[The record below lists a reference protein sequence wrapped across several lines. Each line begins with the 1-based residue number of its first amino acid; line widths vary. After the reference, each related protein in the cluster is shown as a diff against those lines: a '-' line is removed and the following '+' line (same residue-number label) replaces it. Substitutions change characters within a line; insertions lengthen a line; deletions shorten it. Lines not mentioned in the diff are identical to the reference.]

1 MKNRTYFAAA
11 NGYSGFKSYF
21 DNIFRSEDFKRIF
34 ILKGGPGTGK
44 STLMKRVAKASLSEG
59 TKFDKILC
67 SSDPD
72 SLDGV
77 IVYTNKGNY
86 AVIDGTSP
94 HERDAVIPGAIDLI
108 LNLGEGF
115 DISKLESRR
124 EEIISLNQQKK
135 ATYHEAYKYLKTA
148 GSLKNLSDDLINACF
163 DYEKAECIAD
173 AILSKFSLENQ
184 APHIA
189 LRRAFC
195 KHGYLTLNEFLC
207 SEETVIVSG
216 KYGEENKILELVLKK
231 SKQNFNLI
239 SFDPLCTQKT
249 DAIISGDI
257 AVICGTD
264 STSELNAG
272 SCLGAST
279 SFEELDL
286 LKSAHNS
293 ILATASNYFS
303 KASLLHLKLEKIY
316 SNAMDF
322 SRSDELFEKIIND
335 IF

>member
-1 MKNRTYFAAA
+1 MKNRCYFAAA
-11 NGYSGFKSYF
+11 NGYSGFRSYF

-44 STLMKRVAKASLSEG
+44 STLMKRIAKASLSEG

-77 IVYTNKGNY
+77 IVHTNKGNY

-115 DISKLESRR
+115 DTSKLESLR

-135 ATYHEAYKYLKTA
+135 AAYREAYKYLKTA
-148 GSLKNLSDDLINACF
+148 GTVKNQSDDLITTYF
-163 DYEKAECIAD
+163 DYEKAERISD
-173 AILSKFSLENQ
+173 AILSRLSLENQ
-184 APHIA
+184 IPHIA

-195 KHGYLTLNEFLC
+195 KHGYFTLNEFLG
-207 SEETVIVSG
+207 SEETVTVSG
-216 KYGEENKILELVLKK
+216 KYGEENKILELILKK
-231 SKQNFNLI
+231 SKQNLDFV
-239 SFDPLCTQKT
+239 SFDPLCAQKT

-257 AVICGTD
+257 AIMCASD
-264 STSELNAG
+264 SVSEFSAV
-272 SCLGAST
+272 SCLSASA
-279 SFEELDL
+279 SFEELDM
-286 LKSAHNS
+286 LKSIHDS
-293 ILATASNYFS
+293 ILATASNCFN

-322 SRSDELFEKIIND
+322 SISDELFEKIIND